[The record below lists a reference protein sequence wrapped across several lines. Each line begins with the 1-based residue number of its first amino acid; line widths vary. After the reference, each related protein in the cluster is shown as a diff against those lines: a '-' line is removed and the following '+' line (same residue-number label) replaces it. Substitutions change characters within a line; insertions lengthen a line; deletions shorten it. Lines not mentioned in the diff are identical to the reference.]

1 MKRTNSI
8 TRVLCAVLAV
18 VTVLAFASAFPIVT
32 FAADS
37 AGSFYVN
44 YNFNSGTVGK
54 ALVKGDLTNSA
65 SGATGLSVSSGR
77 FLYAKDPANSSNVVL
92 ESLTTPY
99 SDRVDYCGEFTFKD
113 NGLILA
119 NSDFAVE
126 AKFYI
131 KDAYPVKGKESGE
144 PLSLIAVNNNGSNV
158 PVVRLTKNGY
168 LQLRDS
174 SGNYKDVND
183 LGPMPFDKWIKIK
196 AIIENDTDMVHLYV
210 DGNYVTSLQMAALTS
225 VNNIRMFQNHGK
237 WHIFLDDLTVYTL
250 ADELFDFES
259 FEEGASITNDTLA
272 AAYPSA
278 IFSSVVKN
286 TVAKADPENA
296 GNMTSYNNGNAYAM
310 QINVANLYKR
320 DFVVSGRFRFE
331 SFPSVSGGAGNV
343 SLFAWVT
350 TTGSTAYK
358 IFCGVDQN
366 GNLLSRSGDK
376 AYEETGIVLNKDQ
389 WYTVSVHYDG
399 DDGNFKVYVDGVYA
413 CSGNWSVPGYNPSS
427 QSIRV
432 LNNYNNNNFKA
443 YVDDIYIYDLPN
455 ESDGSLTPD
464 DGVIYNVDFES
475 GFAGTTPTEKEIALL
490 SPYGSYS
497 SHATFTTGGK
507 LVKNDG
513 NTFIRVAG
521 VNNNH
526 QLDLVVGNGGYDP
539 LKNGT
544 VSLSY
549 DITIEEYPTSE
560 TELRLVRWRKSNLVK
575 IVDAANVLN
584 LKNTGELYFFGTPTG
599 FTLEKNVKYGVETI
613 FNTQILKGKQYT
625 DITVKVS
632 YEVEEN
638 GVKKTVTETV
648 IDSYT
653 AVNISVNSTNLSM
666 VDDENMAYFLDD
678 AGNKCFM
685 PYTGLV
691 KCFKLDA
698 EGNQI
703 TDADG
708 NPVFVDKLV
717 VGKSTFKPDMIR
729 MFQGAG
735 AAASAFT
742 YCVDNIVIKEIE
754 DKSIIDTTFEGWELF
769 NYTKSNDVVT
779 MPSGNTNNYLFESA
793 SNNSRF
799 VRENAT
805 LVTVDGNTYAQLG
818 DTTVSGQKHFYIY
831 DQDLNF
837 YGKDIILEM
846 KVYLSDVSD
855 TAYSKPGS
863 MIATVSKKSGSSSYD
878 AFGFLL
884 RADHNGY
891 LYTDADQVN
900 PIGQLKVGDWTKIA
914 IVLTGN
920 GTNWNN
926 MRILIDDE
934 LAVST
939 PKSFSTMVGSRI
951 RFTNMAYTT
960 IGYDDISIKPY
971 IEEFVPGPLTL
982 GFESDSEKLE
992 MLDTLSGDWNY
1003 GTIGAT
1009 RTDADGNTVKTTEIR
1024 EEGDSK
1030 YLRVNHSRVSAENLN
1045 AYLDAK
1051 ESKFISEDTY
1061 LIETAIRYT
1070 ANTSYALT
1078 VAEVYNAEKAMGAPL
1093 LFVKGE
1099 TNEFYVTLRGVPYSI
1114 TDISGN
1120 IIYVGGID
1128 GEGFTKVAILV
1139 DDVNNTYTLYV
1150 NDRLAYYVYGEELL
1164 PCLDMPMHFM
1174 ETTVEFY
1181 EDFVR
1186 LLEIP
1191 SMKFA
1196 DSILDI
1202 DYVNVI
1208 STPNGLATEIKGS
1221 QTKSVLA
1228 DAEFAV
1234 RFVSG
1239 LDTLYAEC
1247 VGYEITVEYTEGS
1260 TSYNKTSDVS
1270 SRTVFEKIEA
1280 AGSYVTAESQN
1291 SKYLAVMEIHDIP
1304 MEIPVTITAKPY
1316 VVRNGA
1322 KIYGEA
1328 YTARFL
1334 DGAIVK

>member
-54 ALVKGDLTNSA
+54 ALVKDDLTNSA
-65 SGATGLSVSSGR
+65 AGVTGLSVSSER
-77 FLYAKDPANSSNVVL
+77 FLYTKDPTNSSNIVL
-92 ESLTTPY
+92 ENKTTPY
-99 SDRVDYCGEFTFKD
+99 SNRIDYCGEFTFKD

-119 NSDFAVE
+119 NSDFAIE
-126 AKFYI
+126 ARFYV
-131 KDAYPVKGKESGE
+131 KNAYPLKGKESGE
-144 PLSLIAVNNNGSNV
+144 PLSLIAVNNNGTNI
-158 PVVRLTKNGY
+158 PLLRLTKDGY
-168 LQLRDS
+168 FQLRNS
-174 SGNYKDVND
+174 AGTYKDIYEFGVAPLN
-183 LGPMPFDKWIKIK
+183 KWIKIK
-196 AIIENDTDMVHLYV
+196 TVVDNDTDTVHLYIDDV
-210 DGNYVTSLQMAALTS
+210 YVYSLTMAALS
-225 VNNIRMFQNHGK
+225 DVRNIRILQDHGR
-237 WHIFLDDLTVYTL
+237 WNILLDDLAAYTL
-250 ADELFDFES
+250 EPIDEILDFDS
-259 FEEGASITNDTLA
+259 FASGDTLTTTNL
-272 AAYPSA
+272 SA
-278 IFSSVVKN
+278 TLSSSNVSYVSGN
-286 TVAKADPENA
+286 LVAKADPENA
-296 GNMTSYNNGNAYAM
+296 DNIVSYNSGNAYGM
-310 QINVANLYKR
+310 NITTPSLYKR
-320 DFVVSGRFRFE
+320 DFVVSGNFRFE

-343 SLFAWVT
+343 SFFAWVV
-350 TTGSTAYK
+350 GSSYK

-366 GNLLSRSGDK
+366 GNLLSRSEDK
-376 AYEETGIVLNKDQ
+376 AYAETGIVLNKNQ
-389 WYTVSVHYDG
+389 WYNVSVHYNGGNGKFDVYLDG
-399 DDGNFKVYVDGVYA
+399 DFA
-413 CSGNWSVPGYNPSS
+413 CSGKWAPPTSAPSS
-427 QSIRV
+427 QNIRV

-443 YVDDIYIYDLPN
+443 YVDDIQVYELAYNTDSVRVPK
-455 ESDGSLTPD
+455 
-464 DGVIYNVDFES
+464 DGVIYNIDFES
-475 GFAGTTPTEKEIALL
+475 GFAGTKPTTKEIELL
-490 SPYGSYS
+490 SPYGSYDVHS
-497 SHATFTTGGK
+497 SWTSKGT
-507 LVKNDG
+507 LVESDG
-513 NTFIRVAG
+513 NTSLKISGGTDGQQF
-521 VNNNH
+521 
-526 QLDLVVGNGGYDP
+526 DLSIGNTGYDP

-549 DITIEEYPTSE
+549 DITVEKYPESNS
-560 TELRLVRWRKSNLVK
+560 LIRLARWRKSHLTGVQDSVN
-575 IVDAANVLN
+575 ILN
-584 LKNTGELYFFGTPTG
+584 LMNTGEVYWFNTPTG
-599 FTLEKNVKYGVETI
+599 FVLSKGVKYNVELI
-613 FNTQILKGKQYT
+613 FNNQILKNKQYVDVT
-625 DITVKVS
+625 ASIS

-638 GVKKTVTETV
+638 GVKKTVKETLV
-648 IDSYT
+648 DSYT
-653 AVNISVNSTNLSM
+653 AVNISANGTNM
-666 VDDENMAYFLDD
+666 TIVDNENIAYFLDD

-708 NPVFVDKLV
+708 NPVFVNKLV
-717 VGKSTFKPDMIR
+717 INKTTANPDMIR
-729 MFQGAG
+729 MFQGSN
-735 AAASAFT
+735 ASSADFT
-742 YCVDNIVIKEIE
+742 YYIDNLVVKQIE
-754 DKSIIDTTFEGWELF
+754 DKSIIDTSFEGWELF
-769 NYTKSNDVVT
+769 NYVKEGDKVT
-779 MPSGNTNNYLFESA
+779 MPSGNSNNYLFETA
-793 SNNSRF
+793 TNNSRF
-799 VRENAT
+799 NRDSAK

-818 DTTVSGQKHFYIY
+818 GTDISGQKHFYIY
-831 DQDLNF
+831 DHDLNF

-1322 KIYGEA
+1322 KVYGEA